1 MSIFMRCLL
10 LLAVPL
16 AASPAVYAS
25 AAPASPAQLIVEDNG
40 GYFSQKAID
49 EAKAIVAKSVGT
61 GDRQVH
67 VQTYAALSP
76 QEAAELKKTADKD
89 KSDFWRTWSNGKI
102 KGDHGVVILMV
113 REQRHVEI
121 RVDGQIRESG
131 FSGSNEKGVYDAM
144 AAELRK
150 MGKIDSP
157 DEQRPFNDAALLAGA
172 DYLKSNL
179 PTAIAQKPGAK
190 HGTEHKAANAGEGSG
205 IMKWVC
211 IGIAVLAGIWLVTG
225 LMRAFSGGGGGGPG
239 GMGGGGGGGFGSS
252 LLGGLFGAM
261 AGMWLYNN
269 LLGGNTSSAWGDTG
283 GGDTGDTGG
292 GDVGGAGDFS
302 GDQGSG
308 GDYGGGGGDTGGG
321 GGDFGG
327 GGGDY

>member
-67 VQTYAALSP
+67 VQTYAALS
-76 QEAAELKKTADKD
+76 QEEAQRLKDAGKATAE
-89 KSDFWRTWSNGKI
+89 FWRTWSNGKI

-225 LMRAFSGGGGGGPG
+225 LMRAFSGGGGGGGPG